1 MLCSYW
7 PMKVSS
13 SSCWPLLLM
22 CGYRY
27 ISELEQSD
35 PAFHSPVQYWFV
47 QHLCEFSSCTS
58 YESVCRF
65 LLDKICH
72 KASTNWLTYACWQ
85 TPVHSQP
92 VLMALF
98 LLMPY
103 AKCALFKFHDLNCTS
118 FSSIEWKLKQFF
130 ARIAWY
136 IVHVGWHALFLLYY
150 FRRLCQ
156 SIKTS
161 LWSCT
166 CKVCRK
172 L

>member
-65 LLDKICH
+65 LLDKFCH
-72 KASTNWLTYACWQ
+72 KASTNWPTCWQ
-85 TPVHSQP
+85 TPVQHTTSVNVP
-92 VLMALF
+92 FPSSALCQVC
-98 LLMPY
+98 L
-103 AKCALFKFHDLNCTS
+103 ALFKFHDLNCTS

-136 IVHVGWHALFLLYY
+136 IVHVGWHALFSLYY

-156 SIKTS
+156 SI
-161 LWSCT
+161 
-166 CKVCRK
+166 
-172 L
+172 

>member
-58 YESVCRF
+58 YESVCWF
-65 LLDKICH
+65 LDKFCH
-72 KASTNWLTYACWQ
+72 KASTNWLRCWQ
-85 TPVHSQP
+85 TPVQHT
-92 VLMALF
+92 
-98 LLMPY
+98 
-103 AKCALFKFHDLNCTS
+103 TS
-118 FSSIEWKLKQFF
+118 VNGPFPSD
-130 ARIAWY
+130 A
-136 IVHVGWHALFLLYY
+136 
-150 FRRLCQ
+150 LCQ
-156 SIKTS
+156 VCLIQISWLKLYLLQLHWMKVKTVFCKDS
-161 LWSCT
+161 LVYCT
-166 CKVCRK
+166 CRLTCSFFTLLFQSFMSVNQNIIMIMY

>member
-1 MLCSYW
+1 
-7 PMKVSS
+7 
-13 SSCWPLLLM
+13 M

-58 YESVCRF
+58 YESVCWF
-65 LLDKICH
+65 LLDKFCH
-72 KASTNWLTYACWQ
+72 KASTNWLTCLQ
-85 TPVHSQP
+85 TPVQHTTSVNVP
-92 VLMALF
+92 FLSNALCQVCLIQISWLKLY
-98 LLMPY
+98 LLQ
-103 AKCALFKFHDLNCTS
+103 FHWIKF
-118 FSSIEWKLKQFF
+118 KQFF
-130 ARIAWY
+130 ARIAQY

-150 FRRLCQ
+150 FRLILCQ